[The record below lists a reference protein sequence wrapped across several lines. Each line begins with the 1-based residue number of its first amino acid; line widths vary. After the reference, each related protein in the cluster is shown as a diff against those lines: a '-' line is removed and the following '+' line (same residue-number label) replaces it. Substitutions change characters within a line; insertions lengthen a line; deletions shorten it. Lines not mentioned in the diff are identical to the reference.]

1 MMPLPF
7 LRGALF
13 LVIVGFLMMPVPGT
27 SAASTSASVMEDIVG
42 KVDARYAQTKDLQ
55 ADFVQETI
63 LEGFTTGFTSSGR
76 LYLKKP
82 GLLRWD
88 YLHPSEE
95 QIYVDGDQ
103 VMMYVPEHQQVVKG
117 VLTQMAASKG
127 PLALLQGAGNLSQQ
141 FTILESTDGSKDVG
155 KFPSLTL
162 VPKPVGQTPPTIKKI
177 VLKLFPDTYFIQSIT
192 LFEVSGNISRVLF
205 DHIQA
210 NTGLSSSQLTF
221 DVPPDVVVVELP

>member
-1 MMPLPF
+1 MMLLLF
-7 LRGALF
+7 LRGAIF
-13 LVIVGFLMMPVPGT
+13 LGIACFMMPVFDA
-27 SAASTSASVMEDIVG
+27 SAASVSVTQEIVK

-95 QIYVDGDQ
+95 QIYVNGDQ

-141 FTILESTDGSKDVG
+141 FTILESADGSKDNEN
-155 KFPSLTL
+155 FPSLTL
-162 VPKPVGQTPPTIKKI
+162 VPKPVDQTPPTIKKI
-177 VLKLFPDTYFIQSIT
+177 VLKLFPDTYFIHGIT
-192 LFEVSGNISRVLF
+192 LFEVSGNISRVTF

-221 DVPPDVVVVELP
+221 EVPPDVVVVELP

>member
-1 MMPLPF
+1 MMPLMLLPG
-7 LRGALF
+7 LLF
-13 LVIVGFLMMPVPGT
+13 LVIVGFVMPVTST
-27 SAASTSASVMEDIVG
+27 SAASVSAMEDLVG
-42 KVDARYAQTKDLQ
+42 KVDARYAQTQDLQ
-55 ADFVQETI
+55 ADFIQETI

-103 VMMYVPEHQQVVKG
+103 VMMYVPEHQQVVKAA
-117 VLTQMAASKG
+117 LTQMAASKG

-141 FTILESTDGSKDVG
+141 FTILESANGSKDG
-155 KFPSLTL
+155 GEFPSLTL
-162 VPKPVGQTPPTIKKI
+162 VPKPVGHTPPTIKKI
-177 VLKLFPDTYFIQSIT
+177 VLKLFPDSYFIHGIT
-192 LFEVSGNISRVLF
+192 LFEVSGNISRVMF

-221 DVPPDVVVVELP
+221 EVPPDVVVVELP